1 MIRFAKLKD
10 KIEVNQIRQQAHL
23 LHATARPD
31 IFRQDFDAAGER
43 YDLYIKQYEYAV
55 LVCVREE
62 KIVGFAVIRNE
73 VKQQSDFGVA
83 RKILLLEE
91 FGVDVNCRRQG
102 VGAEMMNFVKQY
114 AADHD
119 CESIVLDYWAFNNGA
134 VDFYKE
140 VGFDV
145 YRVCAEYKV

>member
-10 KIEVNQIRQQAHL
+10 KNEVNQIRRQVHL

-31 IFRQDFDAAGER
+31 IFRQDFDAVGDR

-62 KIVGFAVIRNE
+62 KIVGFAVIKNE
-73 VKQQSDFGVA
+73 VKQQTDFGVA

-91 FGVDVNCRRQG
+91 FGVDANYQRQG
-102 VGAEMMNFVKQY
+102 IGTEIMNFVKQY
-114 AADHD
+114 ASDHD
-119 CESIVLDYWAFNNGA
+119 CESVVLDYWAFNKGA
-134 VDFYKE
+134 ADFYKE
-140 VGFDV
+140 VGFVV